1 MNIQSLLESSNQYK
15 VIADDAKKLSKKW
28 IKSGLL
34 EGISNETDRNTL
46 SMLLENQAKQL
57 ITEAS
62 STGTGTVGGG
72 AYGQEAWNGVALP
85 LVRRVFGEIA
95 AKEFVSVQPMN
106 LPSGLVFY
114 LDFKY
119 GTNDVHF
126 PLNGSLYGAN
136 ATTNV
141 TDITSESLYG
151 PGQFGYSINNF
162 SASITAVTGALATWA
177 DFNFDSDFSASSANN
192 QWRKLLVPLPT
203 PADQNAIRSFFISGS
218 ILSGSTNVGGFTAAT
233 ISSTT
238 QGFTTV
244 ANATASFIVTSSLF
258 FSSGSVT
265 PSPTQQFSQSNF
277 TQSLTLFFSVD
288 PTTYGSTGAQY
299 RGDFEDASTG
309 GGSGVSGGDGGY
321 PNNLSATGIGASI
334 PEINVQLKSE
344 AIVAKTRKL
353 KAQWT
358 PEFAQDLNAYH
369 SVDAEAELTG
379 ILSQYISMEI
389 DLELLDM
396 LIQNAFTVDAWSAVN
411 NTTIAVSGGTG
422 ASTTFSNPSVNT
434 AGFYNTQG
442 GWFQT
447 LGTKLQKVSN
457 KIHQLT
463 LRGGANFLVCSPTVA
478 TVLESIP
485 GFAADGTGEKLEY
498 NFGIQKIG
506 SLNSRYKV
514 YKNPYMTENVILMG
528 YKGAQFLECGAV
540 FAPYV
545 PLIMTPL
552 LYDPSTFTPRKGLMT
567 RYAKKMIRPDYYG
580 KIYVSGL
587 NTI

>member
-1 MNIQSLLESSNQYK
+1 MNVQQLLESSNQYK
-15 VIADDAKKLSKKW
+15 NVMEDSKKLSGKW
-28 IKSGLL
+28 EKSGLL
-34 EGISNETDRNTL
+34 EGIKSTTDKNT
-46 SMLLENQAKQL
+46 MAVLLENQAKQL
-57 ITEAS
+57 ISEQS
-62 STGTGTVGGG
+62 QTGGSAGTAG
-72 AYGQEAWNGVALP
+72 AAYSAEGWNGVALP

-119 GTNDVHF
+119 GTGVKPF
-126 PLNGSLYGAN
+126 ASNGSLYGAN

-141 TDITSESLYG
+141 TDIASASLYG
-151 PGQFGYSINNF
+151 AGKFGYSSNQF
-162 SASITAVTGALATWA
+162 SQSVVNVATGSTTWA
-177 DFNFDSDFSASSANN
+177 DFHLDSNYSASAVAGTY
-192 QWRKLLVPLPT
+192 KKVLVPLPT
-203 PADQNAIRSFFISGS
+203 NADQDSVRAFIITSGS
-218 ILSGSTNVGGFTAAT
+218 AGAFIAASDVLQAFTSV
-233 ISSTT
+233 SS
-238 QGFTTV
+238 
-244 ANATASFIVTSSLF
+244 NTASFFVPNASLF
-258 FSSGSVT
+258 
-265 PSPTQQFSQSNF
+265 
-277 TQSLTLFFSVD
+277 
-288 PTTYGSTGAQY
+288 PTTGGLQTVTLYYSVAPTAAA
-299 RGDFEDASTG
+299 RGDFEDASG
-309 GGSGVSGGDGGY
+309 AGY
-321 PNNLSATGIGASI
+321 PNAQSNTAIAI

-344 AIVAKTRKL
+344 AIVAKTKKL

-389 DLELLDM
+389 DLEILDM
-396 LIQNAFTVDAWSAVN
+396 LIQNAYTEDNWSAVN
-411 NTTIAVSGGTG
+411 NQSLSSTG
-422 ASTTFSNPSVNT
+422 VATSL
-434 AGFYNTQG
+434 GYYNTQG

-457 KIHQLT
+457 TIHQLT
-463 LRGGANFLVCSPTVA
+463 LRGGANFLVTSPTVA
-478 TVLESIP
+478 TILESIP
-485 GFAADGTGEKLEY
+485 GFAADGDGEKMEF
-498 NFGIQKIG
+498 NFGIQKVG

-580 KIYVSGL
+580 VIYVAGL

>member
-1 MNIQSLLESSNQYK
+1 MNVQQLLESSNQYK
-15 VIADDAKKLSKKW
+15 VIADDAKKLSSKW
-28 IKSGLL
+28 GKSGLL
-34 EGISNETDRNTL
+34 EGLKSETDRNTMA
-46 SMLLENQAKQL
+46 MLLENQAKQL
-57 ITEAS
+57 VTEAS
-62 STGTGTVGGG
+62 STGTQSPGAG
-72 AYGQEAWNGVALP
+72 AYSGESWNGVALP

-119 GTNDVHF
+119 GTNVVPF
-126 PLNGSLYGAN
+126 SNNGSLYGAN
-136 ATTNV
+136 ASNNV
-141 TDITSESLYG
+141 TDITSQSLYG
-151 PGQFGYSINNF
+151 AGKFGYSINQYTQSAVTAVVSAT
-162 SASITAVTGALATWA
+162 SASWA
-177 DFNFDSDFSASSANN
+177 EFNFDSDYSASVVAGGFKKI
-192 QWRKLLVPLPT
+192 QVPLPT
-203 PADQNAIRSFFISGS
+203 GYDTNGVRAFTIT
-218 ILSGSTNVGGFTAAT
+218 SGSTILAT
-233 ISSTT
+233 DVISA
-238 QGFTTV
+238 FTTV
-244 ANATASFIVTSSLF
+244 TSNTASFFVTGSKFVTNAVNGAITLAALYYDF
-258 FSSGSVT
+258 APQDSGSG
-265 PSPTQQFSQSNF
+265 QF
-277 TQSLTLFFSVD
+277 
-288 PTTYGSTGAQY
+288 
-299 RGDFEDASTG
+299 RGDFEDGVTKNPSTAAP
-309 GGSGVSGGDGGY
+309 STI
-321 PNNLSATGIGASI
+321 AI

-396 LIQNAFTVDAWSAVN
+396 LIQNAFTVEAWSAVN
-411 NTTIAVSGGTG
+411 NTTITVNNNVLSATP
-422 ASTTFSNPSVNT
+422 TVNT

-478 TVLESIP
+478 TILESIP
-485 GFAADGTGEKLEY
+485 GFAADGDGEKMEF
-498 NFGIQKIG
+498 NFGIQKVG

-528 YKGAQFLECGAV
+528 YKGSQFLECGAV

-552 LYDPSTFTPRKGLMT
+552 LYDPNTFTPRKGLMT

-580 KIYVSGL
+580 KIFVSGL

>member
-1 MNIQSLLESSNQYK
+1 MNVQQLLESSNQYK
-15 VIADDAKKLSKKW
+15 VIADDAKKLSSKW
-28 IKSGLL
+28 VKSGLL
-34 EGISNETDRNTL
+34 EGLKGETDRNTMA
-46 SMLLENQAKQL
+46 MLLENQAKQL
-57 ITEAS
+57 VTEAS
-62 STGTGTVGGG
+62 STGNQAGG
-72 AYGQEAWNGVALP
+72 AGAYNGESWNGVALP

-119 GTNDVHF
+119 GSNSPEPF
-126 PLNGSLYGAN
+126 ANNGSLYGAN
-136 ATTNV
+136 AVNNV
-141 TDITSESLYG
+141 TDITSQSLYG
-151 PGQFGYSINNF
+151 AGRFGYSVNQF
-162 SASITAVTGALATWA
+162 SASVTNAGTASATWV
-177 DFNFDSDFSASSANN
+177 DFNFDSDYSASAASS
-192 QWRKLLVPLPT
+192 QWKKILVPLAST
-203 PADQNAIRSFFISGS
+203 LNVDTQGVRAFTITSGS
-218 ILSGSTNVGGFTAAT
+218 SITVDSPVQA
-233 ISSTT
+233 
-238 QGFTTV
+238 FTTIT
-244 ANATASFIVTSSLF
+244 NNTASFIVTGSAVAAGMD
-258 FSSGSVT
+258 FSAATVRLYYNQA
-265 PSPTQQFSQSNF
+265 PTS
-277 TQSLTLFFSVD
+277 
-288 PTTYGSTGAQY
+288 TT
-299 RGDFEDASTG
+299 RGDFED
-309 GGSGVSGGDGGY
+309 VSGTGQA
-321 PNNLSATGIGASI
+321 SANSTVNGTFNTAIAI

-396 LIQNAFTVDAWSAVN
+396 LIQNAYTVEGWSAIN
-411 NTTIAVSGGTG
+411 NTTISSTGTVL
-422 ASTTFSNPSVNT
+422 SNPT
-434 AGFYNTQG
+434 ALASAYYNTQG

-463 LRGGANFLVCSPTVA
+463 LRGGANFMVCSPTVA
-478 TVLESIP
+478 TIIESIP
-485 GFAADGTGEKLEY
+485 GFASDGTGEKLEY
-498 NFGIQKIG
+498 NFGIQKVG

-514 YKNPYMTENVILMG
+514 YKNPYMTENVILLG
-528 YKGAQFLECGAV
+528 YKGSQFLECGAV

-552 LYDPSTFTPRKGLMT
+552 LYDPATFTPRKGLMT

-580 KIYVSGL
+580 KIYCSGL
-587 NTI
+587 NTL